1 MIAPVLHVVTDDSV
15 LLRADFHAS
24 AVSVLRAGGP
34 EVALHIRGPSL
45 DGRILLDVGKELLLE
60 ARVVGARLVVND
72 RVDVAGCL
80 GADGVQ
86 LRQGSLPLDLARRLL
101 GAAYFGVSVHGP
113 EEARAAKAADWL
125 TVGSVFETPS
135 HPGRPP
141 GGPELVD
148 QVAAAAPNVPLVAI
162 GGITPE
168 RVAGLRHRGVAGVAV
183 LRGIWE
189 NPSPPDAVGRYLRA
203 WDEASNG
210 GGTAMETD
218 G

>member
-1 MIAPVLHVVTDDSV
+1 MVAPVLHVVTDDSV
-15 LLRADFHAS
+15 LVRADFHAA

-45 DGRILLDVGKELLLE
+45 DGGLLLDVGQELLLE

-86 LRQGSLPLDLARRLL
+86 LRQGSLPLELARRLF
-101 GAAYFGVSVHGP
+101 GSAYFGVSVHDA
-113 EEARAAKAADWL
+113 EEARAAQEADWL
-125 TVGSVFETPS
+125 TVGSIFETPS
-135 HPGRPP
+135 HPGRAP
-141 GGPELVD
+141 GGLELLD
-148 QVAAAAPNVPLVAI
+148 RVAEAAPSVPLVAI

-168 RVAGLRHRGVAGVAV
+168 RVAALRHKGVAGVAV
-183 LRGIWE
+183 IRGVWD

-203 WDEASNG
+203 WEEASNG
-210 GGTAMETD
+210 GGTARETD